1 MDISDFSDLKKHHI
15 AVLMGGPGAER
26 EVSLASGKAVA
37 QALQQGGLSVV
48 ECDIKDEAFDLPAG
62 VTFAMNMIHGTFGED
77 GTLQAL
83 LEKRG
88 IPYSGAGVVASRL
101 AIDKVES
108 KKRFVAAGVP
118 TATFEVLQKGERPT
132 LSLPFVIKPPREGSA
147 LGVHI
152 MKADSDQRAID
163 AALKDVF
170 SYDNEALVEEFFPGK
185 ELTVGI
191 LGEEVLPIIE
201 IVAKD
206 GLYNYENKYTVGGSR
221 HLIPAPLD
229 PVTTKQVQQAALAAH
244 RALGV
249 EVYSRIDVILHD
261 DGRIAVLEVN
271 TIPGMTETS
280 LLPDAAAVFGLDFPA
295 LCVRIMELS
304 LAKKPIA

>member
-1 MDISDFSDLKKHHI
+1 MDIANLSDLKKHHI

-37 QALQQGGLSVV
+37 QALQQAGLSVI
-48 ECDIKDEAFDLPAG
+48 ECDIKSEEFELPAS

-83 LEKRG
+83 LEKKG
-88 IPYSGAGVVASRL
+88 IPYSGAGVAASRL
-101 AIDKVES
+101 AIDKVAS
-108 KKRFVAAGVP
+108 KKRFLAAGVP
-118 TATFEVLQKGERPT
+118 TAAFEILKPGEKPT
-132 LSLPFVIKPPREGSA
+132 LPLPFVIKPPREGSA

-152 MKADSDQRAID
+152 IKEEDPSAIE

-206 GLYNYENKYTVGGSR
+206 GLYNYENKYTVGGSQ
-221 HLIPAPLD
+221 HLIPAPLEQA
-229 PVTTKQVQQAALAAH
+229 VTEKVQQAALAAH
-244 RALGV
+244 RALGI
-249 EVYSRIDVILHD
+249 EVYSRVDIMLHE

-280 LLPDAAAVFGLDFPA
+280 LLPDAAAAFGLDFQK
-295 LCVRIMELS
+295 LCIRIIELS
-304 LAKKPIA
+304 LTKALSGN